1 MEQPDQKRS
10 ADCQTGSGELNYQAL
25 MRCLT
30 EGDINEAKAFCLA
43 TPDLQRMLVES
54 GRLTEDELTDLL
66 LVHETPALNGLPLGT
81 FFVYAGC
88 LTLEELRAFLF
99 LLKALRPVNQKQNGW
114 GQKLIRTGLL
124 TADQLQTAISDR
136 IAGNITLRQAI
147 LNRGFLTELQL
158 DRIF

>member
-1 MEQPDQKRS
+1 MEQPEQTRS
-10 ADCQTGSGELNYQAL
+10 ADCPTGSGELNYQAL

-30 EGDINEAKAFCLA
+30 EGDIDAAKPLCLA
-43 TPDLQRMLVES
+43 TPDLQRLLVES

-66 LVHETPALNGLPLGT
+66 TVHQTPGLSGLPLGT

-88 LTLEELRAFLF
+88 LTIEELRAFLF
-99 LLKALRPVNQKQNGW
+99 LLKAIRPVNQKQNGW
-114 GQKLIRTGLL
+114 GQKLIRAGLL
-124 TADQLQTAISDR
+124 TADQLQTAVSDR
-136 IAGNITLRQAI
+136 IACNITLRQAI